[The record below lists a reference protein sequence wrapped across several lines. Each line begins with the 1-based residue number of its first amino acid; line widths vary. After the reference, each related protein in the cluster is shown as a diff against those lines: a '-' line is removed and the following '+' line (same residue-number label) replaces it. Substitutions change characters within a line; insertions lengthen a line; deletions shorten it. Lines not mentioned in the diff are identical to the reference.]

1 MAELFMFEEG
11 QIKSDKQTM
20 GYAVVDKVAPS

>member
-11 QIKSDKQTM
+11 QFKNEIQKKKKTID
-20 GYAVVDKVAPS
+20 YVVVD